1 MRRVAIATAVFA
13 LFSSA
18 ISAASAQTT
27 TGSQL
32 NPCAVPNEVGASFEE
47 AAWQIFVAA
56 TCPVNNDQY
65 PFVVWENW
73 IEQAGCTRPT
83 PSRARSS
90 RRRAGSMPGARSGA
104 GRASLS
110 RRVVTTVPRRE
121 AHFIRVKKKGPV
133 ANPTYAGIFQAD
145 AFGGYNRLYE
155 ADRKPGQ
162 IVEAACWVHA
172 RRPFFRALGSSSPT
186 PSCSPPAARSEPL
199 SACGSPNSHL
209 LCGLTLGGHNR
220 QQRLQSARL
229 ARCSASPEG
238 PLTELTAGAQPWPR
252 ERVLMPSFRPPLNRD
267 LGRNPDYRKPYNG
280 ASPGPVG
287 SILYDHPRGKQIAR
301 DG

>member
-83 PSRARSS
+83 ASRARSS

-172 RRPFFRALGSSSPT
+172 RRPFFRAPGSSIPT
-186 PSCSPPAARSEPL
+186 PSCSPQAARSEPQ
-199 SACGSPNSHL
+199 SASASSSHTGSAGRSASAQPGPLATQLPDPRARIMRARVN
-209 LCGLTLGGHNR
+209 GEVAMRAQGFGA
-220 QQRLQSARL
+220 QQRLFCGCHHLSL
-229 ARCSASPEG
+229 HPPE
-238 PLTELTAGAQPWPR
+238 
-252 ERVLMPSFRPPLNRD
+252 PS
-267 LGRNPDYRKPYNG
+267 
-280 ASPGPVG
+280 S
-287 SILYDHPRGKQIAR
+287 
-301 DG
+301 